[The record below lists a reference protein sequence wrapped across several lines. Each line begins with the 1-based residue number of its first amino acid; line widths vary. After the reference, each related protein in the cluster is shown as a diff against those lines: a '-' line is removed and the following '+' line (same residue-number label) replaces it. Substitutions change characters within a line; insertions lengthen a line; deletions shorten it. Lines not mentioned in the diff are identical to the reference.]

1 MKTLLSLGHGYSARF
16 LSRVLSDE
24 GGWKIIGTTRSES
37 GFAAI
42 RESGAEARLWSED
55 RLIKDFGDAT
65 HLLVSV
71 APTTDCDPV
80 LRNFSDAIASATDL
94 NWIGYLS
101 TTSVYGDRGGGWVD
115 EDSETRPAT
124 ERGKLRLAAERSWQA
139 LAAEFNLP
147 LHVFRLAGI
156 YGPGRGPMHQLLS
169 GGRTRIVGSGQFF
182 NRIHVRDIARVLRAS
197 MLRPDPGAIYNV
209 CDDLPARSDEV
220 MEYAA
225 NLVGVRMP
233 KRVAF
238 ADAELSEMARSFYSE
253 SKRVRNERVKS
264 RLKIRLQYPDYR
276 IGLRALNVE
285 WKEGRHS
292 Q

>member
-1 MKTLLSLGHGYSARF
+1 MKTLLSLGHGYCARF
-16 LSRVLSDE
+16 LSRLLSDE
-24 GGWKIIGTTRSES
+24 GGWKVIGTTRSE
-37 GFAAI
+37 GGIAAI
-42 RESGAEARLWSED
+42 RESGAAARLWSED
-55 RLIKDFGDAT
+55 RLITDFGDAT

-71 APTTDCDPV
+71 APAADGDPV
-80 LRNFSDAIASATDL
+80 LRRFSGAIASAKNL

-124 ERGKLRLAAERSWQA
+124 ERGRLRLAAETSWQA
-139 LAAEFNLP
+139 LAAEFDLP

-169 GGRTRIVGSGQFF
+169 GSRTRIVRSGQFF

-197 MLRPDPGAIYNV
+197 MLRPDPGAVYNV
-209 CDDLPARSDEV
+209 CDDLPARTEEV
-220 MEYAA
+220 MGYAA

-233 KRVAF
+233 ERVAF

-276 IGLRALNVE
+276 SGLNALNLE

-292 Q
+292 

>member
-1 MKTLLSLGHGYSARF
+1 MKTLLSLGHGYCARF
-16 LSRVLSDE
+16 LSRLLSDE
-24 GGWKIIGTTRSES
+24 GGWNIIGTTRSES

-55 RLIKDFGDAT
+55 SLVTNFGDTT
-65 HLLVSV
+65 HMLVSV
-71 APTTDCDPV
+71 APTTDGDPV
-80 LRNFSDAIASATDL
+80 LRRFSGSIASTTDL

-101 TTSVYGDRGGGWVD
+101 TTSVYGNRGGGWVD

-124 ERGKLRLAAERSWQA
+124 ERGKLRLTAERSWQA

-169 GGRTRIVGSGQFF
+169 GSRTRIVRSGQFF

-197 MLRPDPGAIYNV
+197 MLRPDPGAVYNV

-225 NLVGVRMP
+225 DLVGMRMP
-233 KRVAF
+233 EKVAF

-253 SKRVRNERVKS
+253 SKRVRNGRVKS

-276 IGLRALNVE
+276 SGLNALNVE
-285 WKEGRHS
+285 RKEGRHS
-292 Q
+292 H

>member
-1 MKTLLSLGHGYSARF
+1 MKTLLSLGHGYCARF
-16 LSRVLSDE
+16 LSCLLSDE
-24 GGWKIIGTTRSES
+24 GGWKLIGTTRSES
-37 GFAAI
+37 GFAAV
-42 RESGAEARLWSED
+42 RKSGAQARLWSED
-55 RLIKDFGDAT
+55 RLITDFGDAS
-65 HLLVSV
+65 HLLVSA
-71 APTTDCDPV
+71 APTADGDPV
-80 LRNFSDAIASATDL
+80 LRRFSGSIASAKGL
-94 NWIGYLS
+94 HWIGYLS

-124 ERGKLRLAAERSWQA
+124 ERGRLRLEAERCWQA

-169 GGRTRIVGSGQFF
+169 GSRTRIVRSGQFF

-197 MLRPDPGAIYNV
+197 MLRPEPGAVYNV

-225 NLVGVRMP
+225 SLVGVCMP
-233 KRVAF
+233 ESVAF

-253 SKRVRNERVKS
+253 SKRVRNGRVKS
-264 RLKIRLQYPDYR
+264 RLQIRLQYPDYR
-276 IGLRALNVE
+276 SGLDALNVE

>member
-1 MKTLLSLGHGYSARF
+1 M
-16 LSRVLSDE
+16 
-24 GGWKIIGTTRSES
+24 
-37 GFAAI
+37 
-42 RESGAEARLWSED
+42 
-55 RLIKDFGDAT
+55 
-65 HLLVSV
+65 SV
-71 APTTDCDPV
+71 APTTDGDPV
-80 LRNFSDAIASATDL
+80 LRRFSGAITSAKDL

-115 EDSETRPAT
+115 EDSETRPTT
-124 ERGKLRLAAERSWQA
+124 ERGRLRLAAERSWQA
-139 LAAEFNLP
+139 LAAELNLP

-156 YGPGRGPMHQLLS
+156 YGPGRGPMHQLL
-169 GGRTRIVGSGQFF
+169 GGSRTRIVRSGQFF

-197 MLRPDPGAIYNV
+197 MLRPDPGAVYNV

-233 KRVAF
+233 EKVAF

-253 SKRVRNERVKS
+253 SKRVRNERVKA

-276 IGLRALNVE
+276 SGLKALDVE

-292 Q
+292 

>member
-1 MKTLLSLGHGYSARF
+1 MKTLLSLGHGYCARF
-16 LSRVLSDE
+16 LSRLLSDE
-24 GGWKIIGTTRSES
+24 GGWKVIGTTRSDS

-55 RLIKDFGDAT
+55 RLITEMGDAT

-71 APTTDCDPV
+71 APATDGDPV
-80 LRNFSDAIASATDL
+80 LRRFSGAIASAKDL
-94 NWIGYLS
+94 DWIGYLS

-124 ERGKLRLAAERSWQA
+124 ERGRLRLAAERSWQA
-139 LAAEFNLP
+139 LAAEFDLP

-169 GGRTRIVGSGQFF
+169 GGRTRIVRSGQFF
-182 NRIHVRDIARVLRAS
+182 NRIHVRDIARLLRAS
-197 MLRPDPGAIYNV
+197 MLRPDPGAVYNV
-209 CDDLPARSDEV
+209 CDDVPARSDEV

-233 KRVAF
+233 ERVAF

-253 SKRVRNERVKS
+253 SKRVRNGRIKA
-264 RLKIRLQYPDYR
+264 RLNIRLQYPDYR
-276 IGLRALNVE
+276 SGLKALNLE
-285 WKEGRHS
+285 WKEGRHI
-292 Q
+292 

>member
-1 MKTLLSLGHGYSARF
+1 MKTLLSLGHGYCARF
-16 LSRVLSDE
+16 LSRLLSDE

-42 RESGAEARLWSED
+42 RESGAQARLWSDD
-55 RLIKDFGDAT
+55 RVVADFGDAT
-65 HLLVSV
+65 HLLVSA
-71 APTTDCDPV
+71 APTGDGDPV
-80 LRNFSDAIASATDL
+80 LRRFSGSIASAKDL
-94 NWIGYLS
+94 DWIGYLS

-124 ERGKLRLAAERSWQA
+124 ERGRLRLAAERSWQA

-156 YGPGRGPMHQLLS
+156 YGPERGPMHQLLS
-169 GGRTRIVGSGQFF
+169 GSRTRIVMSGQFF
-182 NRIHVRDIARVLRAS
+182 NRIHVRDVARVLRAS
-197 MLRPDPGAIYNV
+197 MLRPDPGAVYNV

-225 NLVGVRMP
+225 NLVGVCMP
-233 KRVAF
+233 ERVTL

-253 SKRVRNERVKS
+253 SKRVRNRRVKS
-264 RLKIRLQYPDYR
+264 RLNIRLQYPDYKF
-276 IGLRALNVE
+276 GLNALSLE

>member
-1 MKTLLSLGHGYSARF
+1 MKTLLSLGHGYCARF
-16 LSRVLSDE
+16 LSRLLSDD
-24 GGWKIIGTTRSES
+24 GGWKIIGTSRSDS

-42 RESGAEARLWSED
+42 RDSGAEARLWSED
-55 RLIKDFGDAT
+55 GLITEFGDAT

-71 APTTDCDPV
+71 APTSDGDPV
-80 LRNFSDAIASATDL
+80 LRRFSGAIASAKDL

-101 TTSVYGDRGGGWVD
+101 TTSIYGDRGGGWVD

-124 ERGKLRLAAERSWQA
+124 ERGRLRLAAERSWQA
-139 LAAEFNLP
+139 MATELNLP

-169 GGRTRIVGSGQFF
+169 GSRTRIVKSGQFF
-182 NRIHVRDIARVLRAS
+182 NRIHVRDIALVLRAS
-197 MLRPDPGAIYNV
+197 MLRPDPGAVYNV

-233 KRVAF
+233 EKVAF

-253 SKRVRNERVKS
+253 SKRVRNERVKA

-276 IGLRALNVE
+276 SGLKALDVE
-285 WKEGRHS
+285 WKEGRHN
-292 Q
+292 